1 MSSVDLFLG
10 PRDQGGLFLGS
21 GKVTFRGDVR
31 YFKSFETSGDF
42 PQITGDKLGFWRAT
56 AGIGLMW

>member
-1 MSSVDLFLG
+1 MFI
-10 PRDQGGLFLGS
+10 GS

-42 PQITGDKLGFWRAT
+42 PEITGDKLGFWRAT
-56 AGIGLMW
+56 AGIGIMW